1 MKEDQKPKYLRM
13 RDSTRVFHANDNM
26 LRRGDMYACDLNGN
40 LLTTNAMQVPDE
52 VVIPAGPGQDKE
64 KIELDKLRERGR
76 LLKVPGYNNAKK
88 ETIIKGIKKAENEL
102 AKLETRKRIAAEEE
116 QKAADEK
123 AKKEKDKE

>member
-26 LRRGDMYACDLNGN
+26 LRRGDMYAYDLNGN

-88 ETIIKGIKKAENEL
+88 ETLIKGIKKAENEL